1 MSEETKKRVA
11 RYMRVNNLESTGKAF
26 EQKQL
31 LDIANEIAKDYDIP
45 KNSQEFAD
53 VLRELQFF
61 ADDLRRRGPGG
72 PGMPR
77 P

>member
-1 MSEETKKRVA
+1 MSEENKKRVA
-11 RYMRVNNLESTGKAF
+11 RYMRVNNMESTSRAL

-31 LDIANEIAKDYDIP
+31 LDIANEIAKDYNIP
-45 KNSQEFAD
+45 RNSEEFAD

-61 ADDLRRRGPGG
+61 ADDLKRRGPG
-72 PGMPR
+72 R

>member
-11 RYMRVNNLESTGKAF
+11 RYMRVNNVESTHRAV

-31 LDIANEIAKDYDIP
+31 LDIANEIAKEYDIP

-53 VLRELQFF
+53 VLRELQFW
-61 ADDLRRRGPGG
+61 ADDMKRRGPG
-72 PGMPR
+72 R